1 MAKEENDCQ
10 GVVDAV
16 RKGASNAQVAGEGC
30 AALMSLAFNNA
41 DNKKRI
47 AEAGGIAMILSM
59 LDVHGASN
67 AEVAIQGC
75 GALLN
80 IAVNAD
86 NKKIALILCMLD
98 MHGASNAGVAEN
110 GCGALY
116 NLAVNNADNKSK
128 IVAANG
134 VSMVKRMKS
143 TWSSNAGVQKQANEA
158 LCNLR

>member
-67 AEVAIQGC
+67 AGVAEQGC
-75 GALLN
+75 GALW
-80 IAVNAD
+80 
-86 NKKIALILCMLD
+86 
-98 MHGASNAGVAEN
+98 S
-110 GCGALY
+110 
-116 NLAVNNADNKSK
+116 LAYNNADNKRK
-128 IVAANG
+128 ILAANG
-134 VSMVKRMKS
+134 VSMVERMKT
-143 TWSSNAGVQKQANEA
+143 TWASNEDVQTNADGA
-158 LCNLR
+158 LSNLR